1 MSSDN
6 GSQTAAVKFERL
18 LVEVR
23 ADATAMLNEANAG
36 KPTAVG
42 VHDLRAV
49 LDEPADVERRVLAGG
64 PLEPRE
70 TRALA
75 AARIVIDTWPF
86 DLPLGVKIMDL
97 AALYDAI

>member
-1 MSSDN
+1 MSTHVID
-6 GSQTAAVKFERL
+6 QAAAVKFESL

-23 ADATAMLNEANAG
+23 AEATAMLGEVNAG
-36 KPTAVG
+36 KRTSVG
-42 VHDLRAV
+42 VHDLNAV
-49 LDEPADVERRVLAGG
+49 LDELADVERRVLSGG

-86 DLPLGVKIMDL
+86 DLPLGIKIMDL
-97 AALYDAI
+97 AALYDAV